1 MAAVLSVAIFFRM
14 KSMNK
19 VLLTGVD
26 GFTGK
31 YVEQELNSRG
41 YSVVGLVHRNANQGQ
56 VACDLTDR
64 QAVIACLEQVQP
76 NYIIHLAALS
86 FVGHADQKAFY
97 DVNVFG
103 ALNLLEAAKELGLKL
118 EKVVFASSANIY
130 GNPEDV
136 ECISEVVPPSP
147 VNHYA
152 MSKLAME
159 HMAKL
164 WFSEY
169 PMIITRPFNYTG
181 PGQAEHF
188 LIPKIVS
195 HFKRNASEIELGNTD
210 VSRDFSDVRDI
221 ALAYANLLE
230 SDAQSEIVN
239 LCSGQVTSLQAII
252 SMMEEI
258 AGYKIKVR
266 VNPDFVR
273 ANEIKVLGGDN
284 TKLMSLTGK
293 APSIKIEK
301 TLADMYHAD

>member
-1 MAAVLSVAIFFRM
+1 M
-14 KSMNK
+14 KK

-31 YVEQELNSRG
+31 YVEQELKSRG
-41 YSVVGLVHRNANQGQ
+41 YSVVGLVYQNAGEGQ

-64 QAVIACLEQVQP
+64 DAVLACLEKVQP
-76 NYIIHLAALS
+76 NYIVHLAALS

-103 ALNLLEAAKELGLKL
+103 ALNLLDAAKELGLQL
-118 EKVVFASSANIY
+118 SKVVFASSANIY
-130 GNPEDV
+130 GNPEGV
-136 ECISEVVPPSP
+136 ERISESVSPSP

-164 WFSEY
+164 WFSQI

-195 HFKRNASEIELGNTD
+195 HFKKNASEIELGNTD

-221 ALAYANLLE
+221 ALAYVNLLE
-230 SDAQSEIVN
+230 SGAQSEIVN

-258 AGYKIKVR
+258 AGYSIKVR

-284 TKLMSLTGK
+284 SKLMSLTGK
-293 APSIKIEK
+293 TPSIKIEK

>member
-1 MAAVLSVAIFFRM
+1 M
-14 KSMNK
+14 KK

-31 YVEQELNSRG
+31 YVEKELVSRG
-41 YSVVGLVHRNANQGQ
+41 YSVIGLVYRDASEGQ

-64 QAVIACLEQVQP
+64 HAVVECLQSVKP
-76 NYIIHLAALS
+76 DYIVHLAALS

-103 ALNLLEAAKELGLKL
+103 ALNLLEAAKQLNLNL
-118 EKVVFASSANIY
+118 AKVVLASSANIY
-130 GNPEDV
+130 GNPENV
-136 ECISEVVPPSP
+136 ESISETIVPSP

-164 WFSEY
+164 WFAEM
-169 PMIITRPFNYTG
+169 PIIITRPFNYTG

-195 HFKRNASEIELGNTD
+195 HFKKKANRIELGNTD

-221 ALAYANLLE
+221 ASAYVDLLE
-230 SDAQSEIVN
+230 SETHSEIVN
-239 LCSGQVTSLQAII
+239 LCSGHVTSLGDII
-252 SMMEEI
+252 SKMEEI
-258 AGYKIKVR
+258 AGYHIEVH

-273 ANEIKVLGGDN
+273 SNEIKILGGDN
-284 TKLMSLTGK
+284 RKLLSVTGS
-293 APSIKIEK
+293 APSIKIEQ
-301 TLADMYHAD
+301 TLADMYNAD

>member
-1 MAAVLSVAIFFRM
+1 M
-14 KSMNK
+14 KK
-19 VLLTGVD
+19 VLLTGAD

-31 YVEQELNSRG
+31 YVESELLSRG
-41 YSVVGLVHRNANQGQ
+41 YSVVGLVYREAKEGQ

-64 QAVIACLEQVQP
+64 KAVVECLKEVKP
-76 NYIIHLAALS
+76 DYIIHLAALS

-103 ALNLLEAAKELGLKL
+103 ALNLLEAAKELGLELK
-118 EKVVFASSANIY
+118 KVVFASSANIY
-130 GNPEDV
+130 GNPENV
-136 ECISEVVPPSP
+136 TRISESIIPSP

-164 WFSEY
+164 WFSQY

-181 PGQAEHF
+181 PGQAGQF

-195 HFKRNASEIELGNTD
+195 HFQKKASEIELGNTD

-239 LCSGQVTSLQAII
+239 LCSGQVTSLQSII
-252 SMMEEI
+252 SMMEDI
-258 AGYKIKVR
+258 AGYNILVR

-273 ANEIKVLGGDN
+273 ENEIKVLGGDN
-284 TKLMSLTGK
+284 AKLTSLTGK
-293 APSIKIEK
+293 APSITIEK
-301 TLADMYHAD
+301 TLADMYHAK

>member
-1 MAAVLSVAIFFRM
+1 M
-14 KSMNK
+14 KK
-19 VLLTGVD
+19 VLLTGAD

-31 YVEQELNSRG
+31 YVESELLSRG
-41 YSVVGLVHRNANQGQ
+41 YSVVGLVYREAKEGQ

-64 QAVIACLEQVQP
+64 NAVVECLKEVKP
-76 NYIIHLAALS
+76 DYIIHLAALS

-103 ALNLLEAAKELGLKL
+103 ALNLLEAAKELGLELK
-118 EKVVFASSANIY
+118 KVVFASSANIY
-130 GNPEDV
+130 GNPENV
-136 ECISEVVPPSP
+136 TRISESIIPSP

-164 WFSEY
+164 WFNQF

-181 PGQAEHF
+181 PGQAGQF

-195 HFKRNASEIELGNTD
+195 HFQKKASEIELGNTD

-221 ALAYANLLE
+221 ALAYVNLLE
-230 SDAQSEIVN
+230 SDAQSELVN
-239 LCSGQVTSLQAII
+239 LCSGHVTSLQSII

-258 AGYKIKVR
+258 AGYNIKVR

-273 ANEIKVLGGDN
+273 VNEIKVLGGDN
-284 TKLMSLTGK
+284 TKLTSLTGK
-293 APSIKIEK
+293 APSITIEK
-301 TLADMYHAD
+301 TLADMYHAK

>member
-1 MAAVLSVAIFFRM
+1 M
-14 KSMNK
+14 KK

-31 YVEQELNSRG
+31 YVENELVSRG
-41 YSVVGLVHRNANQGQ
+41 YSVIGLVYRDASEGQ

-64 QAVIACLEQVQP
+64 DAVFECLEMVKP
-76 NYIIHLAALS
+76 DYIVHLAALS

-103 ALNLLEAAKELGLKL
+103 ALNLLEAAKDLNLNL
-118 EKVVFASSANIY
+118 EKVIFASSANIY

-136 ECISEVVPPSP
+136 RCISESVVPSP

-164 WFSEY
+164 WFTQV

-195 HFKRNASEIELGNTD
+195 HFKKKATQIELGNTD
-210 VSRDFSDVRDI
+210 VSRDFSDVRDV
-221 ALAYANLLE
+221 AQAYADLLE
-230 SDAQSEIVN
+230 SGAESEIVN
-239 LCSGQVTSLQAII
+239 LCSGQVTSLSDII
-252 SMMEEI
+252 SKMEDI
-258 AGYKIKVR
+258 AGYRIQVH

-273 ANEIKVLGGDN
+273 ENEIKVLGGDN
-284 TKLMSLTGK
+284 KKLLSITGK
-293 APSIKIEK
+293 APSIKIEQ
-301 TLADMYHAD
+301 TLADMYNAD